1 MEEQCC
7 LAQEL
12 KFGGGRRL
20 VSQFFGCGSWPQAE
34 RQAQAPEG
42 ALLEPRARGVCAC
55 AGLQLAREGREPLG
69 CADVEPPA
77 PPAPPPGSGLAA
89 AAPRPLPGRTPG
101 RNRSRLV

>member
-12 KFGGGRRL
+12 KFGGGQRQ
-20 VSQFFGCGSWPQAE
+20 VSQFFGCGSWPQAQ

-55 AGLQLAREGREPLG
+55 AGLQLAREGRGALG
-69 CADVEPPA
+69 YADV
-77 PPAPPPGSGLAA
+77 
-89 AAPRPLPGRTPG
+89 
-101 RNRSRLV
+101 